1 MATPPNG
8 NDLPST
14 NQTVI
19 TGGAPSDA
27 PNQFGGGSDLAS
39 APSLVYPPDGVMM
52 PPNISMLEVQ
62 FQPATGTDLFEL
74 TFTTAKLTLKVYT
87 GCVAVGSGCGYLPDE
102 MTWKLLSDYGRGTT
116 VTVALRAT
124 GPSGKVGSAAPHTMS
139 FTDEDLL
146 GGLYY
151 WAAANGAVNRYDFGL
166 RNQKA
171 ENFYTAQAAGAQC
184 VGCHVLSR
192 DGARIAVGL
201 NVPGPAT
208 LRVLDVATH
217 ATLFE
222 SAGGIGP
229 GGPSTGGS
237 NFEALSPDGSQ
248 VLVNSG
254 NDLLLEDAATG
265 ASLSS
270 TITNANMPDWSA
282 DGASIVF
289 ARGSGAGCIGGFCPT
304 QPGIDGASLMLIPIS
319 GTSFGA
325 ATTLVQASGDN
336 NYYPSF
342 SPDGAWVAFNKST
355 MNSYDAPDARVL
367 VVGTGAGA
375 SPRDLPQV
383 NASQGNSWPKFAPY
397 TQHFNGKTIFW
408 VTFSSRRDYGLRIV
422 QAGKT
427 KDMQVAQVWM
437 VAFSPD
443 GDETGLGYPPFWL
456 PFQDPTTGNH
466 IAQWTQKVARMP
478 CAPGPE
484 NNGCPTDEMCMNG
497 ECVPN
502 PIM

>member
-8 NDLPST
+8 NDLPPLD
-14 NQTVI
+14 QTVI

-27 PNQFGGGSDLAS
+27 PNHFGGASDLGS

-62 FQPATGTDLFEL
+62 LQPATGTDLFEIK
-74 TFTTAKLTLKVYT
+74 FTTANLSLKVYT
-87 GCVAVGSGCGYLPDE
+87 GCVAVGSGCGFLPDE
-102 MTWKLLSDYGRGTT
+102 ATWKIISDYGRGTT
-116 VTVALRAT
+116 MKIELRAT
-124 GPSGKVGSAAPHTMS
+124 GPSGKVGSAAPRTMS

-171 ENFYTAQAAGAQC
+171 ENFYTPATAGAMC

-192 DGARIAVGL
+192 DGGRIAVGL

-208 LRVLDVATH
+208 LRVLDVATR
-217 ATLFE
+217 TQLFE

-229 GGPSTGGS
+229 GGPASGGS
-237 NFEALSPDGSQ
+237 NFEALAPDGSK

-265 ASLSS
+265 TSLGSK
-270 TITNANMPDWSA
+270 ITNANMPDWSG
-282 DGASIVF
+282 DGLSIVF
-289 ARGSGAGCIGGFCPT
+289 AGIGTGTCIGGFCPS
-304 QPGIDGASLMLIPIS
+304 QPGVDSASLMLVDVS
-319 GTSFGA
+319 GTTFGTP
-325 ATTLVQASGDN
+325 TTLVAASGNN

-342 SPDGAWVAFNKST
+342 SPDAKWVGFNRST
-355 MNSYDAPDARVL
+355 MNSYDAPDAKVM

-375 SPRDLPQV
+375 SPLDLPQV
-383 NASQGNSWPKFAPY
+383 NAIQGNSWPKFAPY
-397 TQHFNGKTIFW
+397 TQHFAGKTIFW
-408 VTFSSRRDYGLRIV
+408 LTFSSRRDYGLRIV
-422 QAGKT
+422 QSGNT
-427 KDMQVAQVWM
+427 KDMQVAQIWM

-443 GDETGLGYPPFWL
+443 DDEAHLGYPPFWL
-456 PFQDPTTGNH
+456 PFQDATTGNH
-466 IAQWTQKVARMP
+466 IAQWTEKVARQP
-478 CAPGPE
+478 CTPGPD
-484 NNGCPTDEMCMNG
+484 NSGCPVDEMCMNG